1 MRHALRGDRWQV
13 RAVAFSPDGV
23 RLASAGADAA
33 VLLWDT
39 VGGALL
45 CALAHSC
52 QTADTVAWST
62 SGGDHPGHSAHVF
75 ACGGAVSC
83 LNASLTLLTALQSSL
98 AGATTCLSACTTRTQ
113 GT

>member
-1 MRHALRGDRWQV
+1 MSTSQARYALRNDRWQV
-13 RAVAFSPDGV
+13 RAVAFSPDGA

-62 SGGDHPGHSAHVF
+62 SGGDHPEHSTLMF

-83 LNASLTLLTALQSSL
+83 SLTLLRFLP
-98 AGATTCLSACTTRTQ
+98 C
-113 GT
+113 